1 MRVNSQANLSVQFRL
16 LSDDQLAELHRA
28 TLYLLEYV
36 GLDVHSERA
45 RGVLGEAGAW
55 VDGLRV
61 RVPSPLAE
69 HSLRTA
75 PRSFTVFSREGDP
88 AKDLHIGPGRFY
100 YGPGPTCPNFR
111 DPRTGERR
119 KYTRADARAAAAVCD
134 ALPEIGFVESLGTIS
149 DVRPQLSDIYEFA
162 DMIACTGKPI
172 VAWSYR
178 EDGCRDIHQ
187 MAVAVAGGDD
197 AFQRRPNYIFYCEPV
212 SPLVSNREAAEK
224 VVYCAEHRIPLIFTP
239 CVIGG
244 GTGPSTL
251 AGIIV
256 QAAAE
261 SLLGLV
267 LSQLLR
273 PGTPYCL
280 GGVVSIM
287 DMRAMVM
294 AYGAPELSLL
304 QAGLTELSHYM
315 GLPLW
320 TTGGCT
326 DSKVADE
333 QAALEGALSIL
344 FAALSGGDLCHDVG
358 YIESGMTGS
367 LQHLV
372 MMDEAISMV
381 RRIMRGIEVTPET
394 LAINVIESVGPG
406 GHFLAEDHT
415 LKHYKAESWFPKL
428 MDRTRWQDWQ
438 TGGRKTMG
446 DRAQRK
452 LGDILDSHKP
462 APLTPEAQARIDA
475 ILAAAEKRQG
485 SAKPN
490 DAE

>member
-1 MRVNSQANLSVQFRL
+1 MRANSQVNQSVQFRL
-16 LSDDQLAELHRA
+16 FSDDQLAELQRA
-28 TLYLLEYV
+28 TLHLLEYV

-45 RGVLGEAGAW
+45 RGLLGEAGAW

-61 RVPSPLAE
+61 RLPSPLVE
-69 HSLRTA
+69 HSARTA
-75 PRSFTVFSREGDP
+75 PRSFAVFSREGNP
-88 AKDLHIGPGRFY
+88 AKDLLIGPGRFY

-111 DPRTGERR
+111 DPRTNQRR
-119 KYTRADARAAAAVCD
+119 KFTRADARAVATVCD
-134 ALPEIGFVESLGTIS
+134 ALPEIDFVESLGTIS
-149 DVRPQLSDIYEFA
+149 DVRPELSDSYEFA

-172 VAWSYR
+172 VAWSYAL
-178 EDGCRDIHQ
+178 DGCRDIHQ
-187 MAVAVAGGDD
+187 MAVAVASGEQ

-224 VVYCAEHRIPLIFTP
+224 VIYCAEHRIPLVFTP

-244 GTGPSTL
+244 GTGPATL

-267 LSQLLR
+267 ISQLLR

-304 QAGLTELSHYM
+304 QAGLTELSHYL
-315 GLPLW
+315 GLPVW

-326 DSKVADE
+326 DSKLDDE
-333 QAALEGALSIL
+333 QAAIEGALSIL
-344 FAALSGGDLCHDVG
+344 FSALSGGDLCHDVG

-367 LQHLV
+367 LRHLV
-372 MMDEAISMV
+372 MMAETISFV
-381 RRIMRGIEVTPET
+381 KRIARGIEVTPET
-394 LAINVIESVGPG
+394 LALDVIDSVGPG

-415 LKHYKAESWFPKL
+415 RKHYRSQSWFPSL
-428 MDRTRWQDWQ
+428 MDRTRRQDWEKS
-438 TGGRKTMG
+438 GGRTMG
-446 DRAQRK
+446 DRAQEK
-452 LGDILDSHKP
+452 LDRLLTGHAPVPLDQGVQ
-462 APLTPEAQARIDA
+462 AQIDA
-475 ILAAAEKRQG
+475 ILTDAEKRN
-485 SAKPN
+485 SVA
-490 DAE
+490 AA